1 MPMSPIVFRFL
12 LALFAGLLLLP
23 GKSIAEESAGAVSGT
38 TLTLGAGET
47 KTIPHNFALPLSKL
61 RVSVIEGGKS
71 LSEQETKHYFKF
83 TADRGA
89 TSSFHVKNITAE
101 TRTITVAAS
110 PHATVERAGFTVS
123 MVFLALLLGTFVAM
137 TAFGA
142 PIPLAMSMLA
152 CAFLALSW
160 SQAEQIAH
168 TGFRNFAEIAIIF
181 TAVAIPAHM
190 IERSRG
196 FEWMAAVMGQKFGRL
211 RLNSPRLALPLLVTL
226 LLVFTYVLA
235 GLMHN
240 ITSMLIMTPIIIRIC
255 DSYGVPSRWILCA
268 ALIAS
273 NLGGFSTRWGDTPNI
288 VEAREWGLV
297 ASDFTREILPPN
309 LIVLAVLTLTTIFL
323 TQRAFAKAAASQA
336 DPNTL
341 SGPRPGQT
349 LMTAMGAAG
358 WEDEKTNITVDRRI
372 FSVGAII
379 LVTFIVTHV
388 VWHELSMTL
397 GGIAILAAVLLERAR
412 DREHTLKS
420 LGFDVYITFAAIFII
435 AGCIKNSWIG
445 FTLQDQIEKL
455 HFAPWAITITGYF
468 GTMFTEAGSWVSAV
482 AEDIAAGDL
491 SHKSAWALGAGIC
504 AGSSSILTAASAG
517 IILWEQSARYK
528 EHAITFRKY
537 LPFGIGF
544 SLFMLIFYSLYF
556 SFIFKG

>member
-1 MPMSPIVFRFL
+1 MNTTFL
-12 LALFAGLLLLP
+12 RTILAALAAFIFLTPRA
-23 GKSIAEESAGAVSGT
+23 SAEEGTMTGTAV
-38 TLTLGAGET
+38 TLGPGET
-47 KTIPHNFALPLSKL
+47 QTIKHAFGLELRRL
-61 RVSVIEGGKS
+61 RVGVIENGHA
-71 LSEQETKHYFKF
+71 LSEHETALQFKF
-83 TADRGA
+83 SAERGA
-89 TSSFHVKNITAE
+89 KDAFSVKNISPT

-110 PHATVERAGFTVS
+110 PHASVEPASFTIS
-123 MVFLALLLGTFVAM
+123 MVFLVLLFATFFAM
-137 TAFGA
+137 TVFGA
-142 PIPLAMSMLA
+142 PIPLAMSILA
-152 CAFLALSW
+152 CAFLAMSW
-160 SQAEQIAH
+160 KQADQIAH
-168 TGFRNFAEIAIIF
+168 TGFHNFTEIAIVF

-196 FEWMAAVMGQKFGRL
+196 FEWMAAVLGQKFGRL

-240 ITSMLIMTPIIIRIC
+240 ITSMLIMTPIIIRLC
-255 DSYGVPSRWILCA
+255 DSYGVPSRWLLCA
-268 ALIAS
+268 SLIAS

-297 ASDFTREILPPN
+297 AGDFWKEILPPN
-309 LIVLAVLTLTTIFL
+309 LIVMTVLIVVTAWLTKRAVA
-323 TQRAFAKAAASQA
+323 QAASVQA
-336 DPNTL
+336 SVGP
-341 SGPRPGQT
+341 SGIRAGQT

-358 WEDEKTNITVDRRI
+358 WEDEKSNITVDRRI
-372 FSVGAII
+372 FLVGMVV
-379 LVTFIVTHV
+379 LVGFIGSHV
-388 VWHELSMTL
+388 IWHDLSIAL
-397 GGIAILAAVLLERAR
+397 GGLAILLAVLLDRPR

-420 LGFDVYITFAAIFII
+420 LGFDVYITFGAIFII
-435 AGCIKNSWIG
+435 AGCVKYSWIG
-445 FTLQDQIEKL
+445 QTLQSQIVEQN
-455 HFAPWAITITGYF
+455 FAPWVISVTGYF

-504 AGSSSILTAASAG
+504 GGSSSILTAASAG

-537 LPFGIGF
+537 LPFGLGF

-556 SFIFKG
+556 TYIFKG